1 MSLNLRLIFSA
12 GLFSLLPFIAYC
24 AGDADS
30 GEARLR
36 ENLRNTVLQLRS
48 AQTDLANAQ
57 AAQAA
62 QADENKSLKEQLALV
77 KKNNAED
84 RALAEKKAEELK
96 AKLAEQVGE
105 IARYKEASEQWKIEY
120 EKASGLAQTTETK
133 RAQLFSDSISLERQV
148 ADLRAKNAALYRL
161 GKEILSRYEKL
172 GLGEQFLARE
182 PFIGRTRVAL
192 ENLIQDYDDKLID
205 QRVKQ

>member
-12 GLFSLLPFIAYC
+12 TLFSLLPVIAYC

-36 ENLRNTVLQLRS
+36 ESLRGSMLQLRN
-48 AQTDLANAQ
+48 AQADLANAQ

-62 QADENKSLKEQLALV
+62 QADEIKSLKEQLALV

-84 RALAEKKAEELK
+84 RLTAEKKAEEFK
-96 AKLAEQVGE
+96 AKLTEQAGE
-105 IARYKEASEQWKIEY
+105 IARYKEASEQWKTEY
-120 EKASGLAQTTETK
+120 DKVTATAQMTEAK

-148 ADLRAKNAALYRL
+148 ADLRARNVALYRL
-161 GKEILSRYEKL
+161 GKEILGRYEKL

-182 PFIGRTRVAL
+182 PFVGRTRVAL
-192 ENLIQDYDDKLID
+192 ENLIQDYDDKLVE
-205 QRVKQ
+205 QRAKL

>member
-1 MSLNLRLIFSA
+1 MSLHLKPIFSA
-12 GLFSLLPFIAYC
+12 ALFSFLPLIAFC

-36 ENLRNTVLQLRS
+36 ESLRTSTLQLRN
-48 AQTDLANAQ
+48 AQTDLANTQ

-62 QADENKSLKEQLALV
+62 QADEIKSLKEQLALV

-84 RALAEKKAEELK
+84 RMVAEKKSEELK
-96 AKLAEQVGE
+96 SKMAEQGGE
-105 IARYKEASEQWKIEY
+105 IARYKEASEQWKTEC
-120 EKASGLAQTTETK
+120 EKATATAQTTEAK
-133 RAQLFSDSISLERQV
+133 RAQLFGDSLTLERQV

-161 GKEILSRYEKL
+161 GKEILNRYEKL

-192 ENLIQDYDDKLID
+192 ENLVQDYDDKLSD
-205 QRVKQ
+205 QRAKP

>member
-1 MSLNLRLIFSA
+1 MSLNPRLIFSA
-12 GLFSLLPFIAYC
+12 VLFSLLPLVAYC
-24 AGDADS
+24 AGEADS

-36 ENLRNTVLQLRS
+36 ESLRGSMLQLRN

-62 QADENKSLKEQLALV
+62 QADEIKSLKEQLALV

-84 RALAEKKAEELK
+84 RVTAEKKTEEWK
-96 AKLAEQVGE
+96 AKVAEQTGE
-105 IARYKEASEQWKIEY
+105 IARYKEASEQWKTEY
-120 EKASGLAQTTETK
+120 EKVTATAQMTEAK

-148 ADLRAKNAALYRL
+148 ADLRARNIALCRL
-161 GKEILSRYEKL
+161 GKEILGRYEKL

-182 PFIGRTRVAL
+182 PFVGRTRVAL
-192 ENLIQDYDDKLID
+192 ENLVQDYDDKLVD
-205 QRVKQ
+205 QRAKP

>member
-1 MSLNLRLIFSA
+1 MSLNLRLVFSA
-12 GLFSLLPFIAYC
+12 GIFSLLPFIAYS

-36 ENLRNTVLQLRS
+36 ESLRGSMLQLRN

-62 QADENKSLKEQLALV
+62 QADEIKSLKEQLALV
-77 KKNNAED
+77 KKNNVED
-84 RALAEKKAEELK
+84 RVAAEKKSEELK
-96 AKLAEQVGE
+96 IKLTEQAGE
-105 IARYKEASEQWKIEY
+105 VARYKEASEQWKTEY
-120 EKASGLAQTTETK
+120 DKVTAAAQSTEAK
-133 RAQLFSDSISLERQV
+133 RAQLFSDGVTLERQV
-148 ADLRAKNAALYRL
+148 ADLRAKNAALYRV
-161 GKEILSRYEKL
+161 GKEILGRYEKL

-192 ENLIQDYDDKLID
+192 ENLIQDYDDKLVD
-205 QRVKQ
+205 QRAKP